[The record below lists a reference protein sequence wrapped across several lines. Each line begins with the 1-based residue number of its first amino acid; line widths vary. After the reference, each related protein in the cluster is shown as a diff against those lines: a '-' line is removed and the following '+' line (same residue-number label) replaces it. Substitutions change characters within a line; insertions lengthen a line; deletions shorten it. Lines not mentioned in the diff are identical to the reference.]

1 LVANRW
7 ISREISLRSLQI
19 EHIQMTSEVPSK
31 QVNCYPV
38 KLHQKHYSPLKHDK
52 RAQVLLLF
60 ALSKNGL
67 EQAILILSMI
77 GTDLCCVMATLD

>member
-19 EHIQMTSEVPSK
+19 ELIQMASEVPSK

-38 KLHQKHYSPLKHDK
+38 KQHRKHYSPPKHDK

-77 GTDLCCVMATLD
+77 GTDRCCVMAILD